1 MTARPLLLSAALLA
15 ASLCISQPALADTEV
30 IDLNF
35 RTADEILPVV
45 QSTLGN
51 EGKVTPYG
59 NKLIVNASS
68 EKISEV
74 RSLLEQLD
82 TKPRRLLISVDTSDS
97 NIQTD
102 QGYNINGTLS
112 AGNGEVQVGRG
123 EINGRDQVRIIN
135 RSTNS
140 RGGGVQQVQTNEGYP
155 ALIQVGQSV
164 PLTSTGTGAYG
175 QVYSNT
181 EYRDVTRGFY
191 VTASVTGDQAHISLS
206 SNRDRV
212 SQNRPDVIEVQSTD
226 TRVSG
231 PIGQWITVGGVNEQN
246 QSQDSN
252 FLQRRSTQGRED
264 MTLRVKVDVI
274 D

>member
-1 MTARPLLLSAALLA
+1 MTLRPLLLAALL
-15 ASLCISQPALADTEV
+15 SISHMACAETEV
-30 IDLNF
+30 IDLNY
-35 RTADEILPVV
+35 RTSDEILPVI

-68 EKISEV
+68 EKIAEV
-74 RSLLEQLD
+74 RSLLNQLD
-82 TKPRRLLISVDTSDS
+82 TQPRRLLISVDSSDS
-97 NIQTD
+97 SVQTD
-102 QGYNINGTLS
+102 RGYSTNGTIS
-112 AGNGEVQVGRG
+112 SGNAEVQVGRG
-123 EINGRDQVRIIN
+123 EVNGRDQVRIIN

-164 PLTSTGTGAYG
+164 PLTSVNTGPYG
-175 QVYSNT
+175 QISTNT

-191 VTASVTGDQAHISLS
+191 VTASLTGDQVHITLS
-206 SNRDRV
+206 SNRDRM
-212 SQNRPDVIEVQSTD
+212 SQTRPDVIDVQSTD

-246 QSQDSN
+246 QSQRGD
-252 FLQRRSTQGRED
+252 FLQHRSTQGRDD
-264 MTLRVKVDVI
+264 MTLRVKVDIV

>member
-1 MTARPLLLSAALLA
+1 MTARPLLLAAL
-15 ASLCISQPALADTEV
+15 LCISQALMAETQV

-35 RTADEILPVV
+35 RTADEILPAI
-45 QSTLGN
+45 QSTLGS

-59 NKLIVNASS
+59 NKLIINSSS

-97 NIQTD
+97 NVQTD
-102 QGYNINGTLS
+102 RGYSTNGTIS
-112 AGNGEVQVGRG
+112 AGNGEVVVGRG

-164 PLTSTGTGAYG
+164 PLTSTGTGPYG
-175 QVYSNT
+175 QVYNNT
-181 EYRDVTRGFY
+181 EYRNVTRGFY
-191 VTASVTGDQAHISLS
+191 VTASLTGDQVHISLS

-212 SQNRPDVIEVQSTD
+212 SQNRPDVIDVQSTD

-246 QSQDSN
+246 QSQNSD

-264 MTLRVKVDVI
+264 MTLRVKVDVV

>member
-1 MTARPLLLSAALLA
+1 MTARPLLLAAL
-15 ASLCISQPALADTEV
+15 LCISQTLMAETQV

-35 RTADEILPVV
+35 RTAGEILPVI
-45 QSTLGN
+45 QSTLGS

-59 NKLIVNASS
+59 NKLIINSS
-68 EKISEV
+68 TEKIAEV

-97 NIQTD
+97 NVQSNR
-102 QGYNINGTLS
+102 GYSTNGTIS
-112 AGNGEVQVGRG
+112 AGNGEVVVGRG

-164 PLTSTGTGAYG
+164 PLTSTGTGPYG

-181 EYRDVTRGFY
+181 EYRNVTRGFY
-191 VTASVTGDQAHISLS
+191 VTASLTGDQVHISLS

-212 SQNRPDVIEVQSTD
+212 SQSRPDVIDLQNTD

-231 PIGQWITVGGVNEQN
+231 PVGQWITVGGVNEQN
-246 QSQDSN
+246 QSQDSD

-264 MTLRVKVDVI
+264 MTLRVKVDVV